1 VTRLRF
7 RDHEYET
14 QGRSVLDCLVAN
26 GHDIPHACRAG
37 VCQGCLM
44 RAARGA
50 VPARAQSGL
59 RDTLVEQGYFLACQ
73 CHPEEPLEASLEG
86 AGAQRFCARVLARR
100 QLAPGILGLEIARPP
115 GFDYRGGQYL
125 RIVRDAGTA
134 RNYSLASVPG
144 LDESL
149 HLHVRAVP
157 GGAVSGWLHGEVGPG
172 DEIVISGAQG
182 ECYYTPGSPGQDLLL
197 LATGTGLAPL
207 WAIARDALR
216 AGHRGRI
223 HLYHGSRDES
233 GQYLRSEL
241 ERLQERA
248 AQFRYHPCLAPS
260 REPAQGVAQVA
271 LRDTGSLAGWR
282 VFLCGSPRMVEEARI
297 ECFLAGAASG
307 EILADAFLPYEAAA
321 PDRHPRQP
329 ELVPATGPD

>member
-1 VTRLRF
+1 
-7 RDHEYET
+7 
-14 QGRSVLDCLVAN
+14 
-26 GHDIPHACRAG
+26 
-37 VCQGCLM
+37 M
-44 RAARGA
+44 RAVRGA
-50 VPARAQSGL
+50 VPARAQTGL
-59 RDTLVEQGYFLACQ
+59 RDTLVAQGYFLACQ

-86 AGAQRFCARVLARR
+86 AGAQRFAARVLARR
-100 QLAPGILGLEIARPP
+100 ELAPGILGLEISRPS
-115 GFDYRGGQYL
+115 GYEYRGGQYL
-125 RIVRDAGTA
+125 RVIRQPGIS

-157 GGAVSGWLHGEVGPG
+157 GGAVSGWLHGQVGPG
-172 DEIVISGAQG
+172 DEIEISGAQG
-182 ECYYTPGSPGQDLLL
+182 ECFYTPGSPGQDLLL
-197 LATGTGLAPL
+197 VATGTGLAPL

-241 ERLQERA
+241 EGLQERA
-248 AQFRYHPCLAPS
+248 AHFLYRPCLSPS
-260 REPAQGVAQVA
+260 GDPAQGVAQVA
-271 LRDTGSLAGWR
+271 LRDTDSLEGWR

-307 EILADAFLPYEAAA
+307 EILADAFLPYEAA
-321 PDRHPRQP
+321 PSDPPPMQP
-329 ELVPATGPD
+329 ELVPSAGPD